1 LPTKKN
7 IETPEILYDLF
18 VEYKTYAKENPKKEN
33 FYNAKE
39 GKEISITR
47 EIPYT
52 MVGFENFVF
61 SKGIIST
68 LVNYF
73 ADSNNA
79 YGKYSSICSRIRA
92 EIKQDQI
99 DGGMVGIYNTSI
111 TQRLNGLVDKQEHVV
126 ITEQPLFNT
135 DG

>member
-1 LPTKKN
+1 MYRVVVDMTRR
-7 IETPEILYDLF
+7 EYALF
-18 VEYKTYAKENPKKEN
+18 TQYKARQENPKKEN

-47 EIPYT
+47 EIPFT

-61 SKGIIST
+61 SKGIIKE
-68 LVNYF
+68 LRDYF
-73 ADSNNA
+73 ANSNDA
-79 YGKYSSICSRIRA
+79 YTTYSTICTRIRA

-99 DGGMVGIYNTSI
+99 DGGMVGIYNPSI
-111 TQRLNGLVDKQEHVV
+111 TQRLNGLVDKQEHTVKQ
-126 ITEQPLFNT
+126 EQPLFNT

>member
-1 LPTKKN
+1 MPTKKN

-52 MVGFENFVF
+52 MVGFENFMF
-61 SKGIIST
+61 GKGVIST
-68 LVNYF
+68 LAHYF
-73 ADSNNA
+73 MNLDDR
-79 YGKYSSICSRIRA
+79 YSEYVSICTRIRA

-126 ITEQPLFNT
+126 KTEQPLFNT

>member
-52 MVGFENFVF
+52 MVGFENFMF
-61 SKGIIST
+61 GKGVIST
-68 LVNYF
+68 LAHYF
-73 ADSNNA
+73 MNLDDR
-79 YGKYSSICSRIRA
+79 YSEYVSICTRIRA

-126 ITEQPLFNT
+126 KTEQPLFNT

>member
-1 LPTKKN
+1 MPTKKN
-7 IETPEILYDLF
+7 IKTPEVLYDLF

-52 MVGFENFVF
+52 MVGFENFMF
-61 SKGIIST
+61 GKGVIST
-68 LVNYF
+68 LAHYF
-73 ADSNNA
+73 MNLDDR
-79 YGKYSSICSRIRA
+79 YSEYVSICTRIRA

-126 ITEQPLFNT
+126 KTEQPLFNT